1 MNETIF
7 SILLFILGLIIGVVV
22 LLIINYLRTKEK
34 EKAYLKQKKNLINLK

>member
-1 MNETIF
+1 MNETVF

-34 EKAYLKQKKNLINLK
+34 EKKAESIIEKAKK